1 MVYKRQVAT
10 AALVAEMESV
20 RDEGDAAGRGD
31 ARPLFAM
38 RILRMIR
45 VPPREST

>member
-1 MVYKRQVAT
+1 MAT
-10 AALVAEMESV
+10 TAWLRKWKACASATRES
-20 RDEGDAAGRGD
+20 AAGRGD